1 MSAPLPAA
9 PAAPAGRGGGP
20 AAPIDPAAQPTA
32 NSMAHPTANPHAHA
46 PDEGHARR
54 AYARLTRRRVLCLV
68 AIALLI
74 VASLLFDLSSGP
86 SGLPLATLLRTIFSP
101 AGADPANL
109 VIVWQIRLPYAVMA
123 LVVGAALGLSGAEM
137 QTTLNNPLASPYTL
151 GVSAA
156 AAFGAS
162 LAIVLDVA
170 IPHVPQTWVI
180 SANAFVFAFAS
191 AMLLDLVARWRGM
204 STAGVVLMGIAL
216 VFSFHALVELMQF
229 IASADALQGLVFW
242 TLGSL
247 ARADW
252 PKIGVLAAALAIALP
267 LSMRNAWALTALR
280 LGEERAASF
289 GIDVRRLRLGTLLRV
304 AVLSALAVS
313 FVGTIGFVGLI
324 APHIARTL
332 LGEDHRFYLPGSL
345 LCGALMLSLA
355 SIASKLIVPG
365 VLIPVGIVTALVG
378 IPLFLAIVV
387 RSQGASQ

>member
-1 MSAPLPAA
+1 MSAPLPTA
-9 PAAPAGRGGGP
+9 PAASAGRDGGP
-20 AAPIDPAAQPTA
+20 AGPIDPAAR
-32 NSMAHPTANPHAHA
+32 PTANPMAHPMANPRAHA

-54 AYARLTRRRVLCLV
+54 VYARLTRRRVLCLA

-101 AGADPANL
+101 AGADPANA

-162 LAIVLDVA
+162 LAIVLDVT

-324 APHIARTL
+324 APHIARAL

-387 RSQGASQ
+387 RSQGGSQ

>member
-1 MSAPLPAA
+1 MKPQSTTARLSSGTPGAAQRAAAAQA
-9 PAAPAGRGGGP
+9 PA
-20 AAPIDPAAQPTA
+20 
-32 NSMAHPTANPHAHA
+32 
-46 PDEGHARR
+46 R
-54 AYARLTRRRVLCLV
+54 AYARLTRRRVLWLV
-68 AIALLI
+68 VVSALI

-86 SGLPLATLLRTIFSP
+86 SGLPIATLLHTLFDRASASP
-101 AGADPANL
+101 ADA

-123 LVVGAALGLSGAEM
+123 LAVGASLGLAGAEM
-137 QTTLNNPLASPYTL
+137 QTILNNPLASPYTL
-151 GVSAA
+151 GVSQA

-162 LAIVLDVA
+162 LAIVLDVKL
-170 IPHVPQTWVI
+170 PGVGTSWVI
-180 SANAFVFAFAS
+180 SANAFIFALAC
-191 AMLLDLVARWRGM
+191 ALVLDGVARWRGM
-204 STAGVVLMGIAL
+204 STSGVVLMGIAL

-229 IASADALQGLVFW
+229 VASADALQGLVFW

-252 PKIGVLAAALAIALP
+252 HKIAVLVVALAVALP
-267 LSMRNAWALTALR
+267 MAMRNAWTLTALR

-289 GIDVRRLRLGTLLRV
+289 GVDVKRLRLGTLLRV
-304 AVLSALAVS
+304 SVLSALAVS

-332 LGEDHRFYLPGSL
+332 FGEDHRFYLPGSV

-355 SIASKLIVPG
+355 SIASKLLIPG

-387 RSQGASQ
+387 RSQGAKQ

>member
-1 MSAPLPAA
+1 MNSVRLAAEATRPLDAMSDAHDAK
-9 PAAPAGRGGGP
+9 
-20 AAPIDPAAQPTA
+20 AQ
-32 NSMAHPTANPHAHA
+32 M
-46 PDEGHARR
+46 R
-54 AYARLTRRRVLCLV
+54 AYARLTRRRVLCLAAV
-68 AIALLI
+68 ALLI

-86 SGLPLATLLRTIFSP
+86 SGLPIATLLRTIFEP
-101 AGADPANL
+101 ASADPANS

-123 LVVGAALGLSGAEM
+123 LVVGASLGISGAEM
-137 QTTLNNPLASPYTL
+137 QTILNNPLASPYTL

-170 IPHVPQTWVI
+170 IPGVAQTWIV

-191 AMLLDLVARWRGM
+191 ALMLDFVARWRGM

-252 PKIGVLAAALAIALP
+252 PKIGVLTAALALAVP
-267 LSMRNAWALTALR
+267 FSMRNAWTLTALR

-304 AVLSALAVS
+304 SALSALAVS

-332 LGEDHRFYLPGSL
+332 FGEDHRFYLPGSL
-345 LCGALMLSLA
+345 LLGALMLSLA
-355 SIASKLIVPG
+355 SIASKLLIPG

-378 IPLFLAIVV
+378 IPLFLGIVV
-387 RSQGASQ
+387 RSQGMSQ

>member
-1 MSAPLPAA
+1 MSSVRFTAEAA
-9 PAAPAGRGGGP
+9 
-20 AAPIDPAAQPTA
+20 DAAQPVDA
-32 NSMAHPTANPHAHA
+32 ASDAHA
-46 PDEGHARR
+46 QMR
-54 AYARLTRRRVLCLV
+54 AYARLTRRRALCLAGV
-68 AIALLI
+68 AVLI

-86 SGLPLATLLRTIFSP
+86 SGLPVATLLRTIFLP
-101 AGADPANL
+101 AGADPANS

-123 LVVGAALGLSGAEM
+123 LAVGASLGLSGAEM
-137 QTTLNNPLASPYTL
+137 QTILNNPLASPYTL

-170 IPHVPQTWVI
+170 IPGVAQTWIV

-191 AMLLDLVARWRGM
+191 ALLLDFVARWRGM
-204 STAGVVLMGIAL
+204 STSGVVLMGIAL

-252 PKIGVLAAALAIALP
+252 PKIGVLGAALALAMP
-267 LSMRNAWALTALR
+267 FSMRNAWTLTALR

-304 AVLSALAVS
+304 SALSALAVS

-332 LGEDHRFYLPGSL
+332 FGEDHRFYLPGSL
-345 LCGALMLSLA
+345 LLGALMLSLA
-355 SIASKLIVPG
+355 SIASKLLVPG

-378 IPLFLAIVV
+378 IPLFLGIVV
-387 RSQGASQ
+387 RSQGAAQ

>member
-1 MSAPLPAA
+1 MSDARVPASAGYDGRAASHGLDVSDALAPL
-9 PAAPAGRGGGP
+9 
-20 AAPIDPAAQPTA
+20 
-32 NSMAHPTANPHAHA
+32 
-46 PDEGHARR
+46 R
-54 AYARLTRRRVLCLV
+54 AYARVTRRRALSLV
-68 AIALLI
+68 AVVALI

-86 SGLPLATLLRTIFSP
+86 SGLPLATLLHTLFERAS
-101 AGADPANL
+101 ADPASS

-123 LVVGAALGLSGAEM
+123 LAVGAALGLSGAEM
-137 QTTLNNPLASPYTL
+137 QTILNNPLASPYTL

-170 IPHVPQTWVI
+170 IPGVAQTWIV

-191 AMLLDLVARWRGM
+191 ALLLDAVARWRGM

-252 PKIGVLAAALAIALP
+252 PKIGVLVAALALALP
-267 LSMRNAWALTALR
+267 LSMRNAWTLTALR
-280 LGEERAASF
+280 LGEDRAASF
-289 GIDVRRLRLGTLLRV
+289 GIDVRRLRLVTLLRV
-304 AVLSALAVS
+304 SVLSALAVS

-332 LGEDHRFYLPGSL
+332 FGEDHRFYLPGSL
-345 LCGALMLSLA
+345 LLGALMLSLA
-355 SIASKLIVPG
+355 SIASKLLVPG

>member
-1 MSAPLPAA
+1 MPLVAQAPQDARASSADQAA
-9 PAAPAGRGGGP
+9 K
-20 AAPIDPAAQPTA
+20 DQV
-32 NSMAHPTANPHAHA
+32 
-46 PDEGHARR
+46 R
-54 AYARLTRRRVLCLV
+54 AYARLTRRRVLCLLGV
-68 AIALLI
+68 VMLI
-74 VASLLFDLSSGP
+74 LASLTFDLSSGP
-86 SGLPLATLLRTIFSP
+86 SGLPVATLLHTLFERAS
-101 AGADPANL
+101 ADPANS

-123 LVVGAALGLSGAEM
+123 LVVGASLGLSGAEM
-137 QTTLNNPLASPYTL
+137 QTILNNPLASPYTL

-162 LAIVLDVA
+162 LAIVLDVT
-170 IPHVPQTWVI
+170 IPGVGQTWII
-180 SANAFVFAFAS
+180 SANAFLFAFLS
-191 AMLLDLVARWRGM
+191 AILLDAVARWRGM

-229 IASADALQGLVFW
+229 VASADALQGLVFW

-252 PKIGVLAAALAIALP
+252 PKVGVLTVALAVAVP
-267 LSMRNAWALTALR
+267 FSMRNAWTLTALR

-304 AVLSALAVS
+304 SVLSALAVS

-332 LGEDHRFYLPGSL
+332 FGEDHRFYLPGSL
-345 LCGALMLSLA
+345 LLGALMLSLA
-355 SIASKLIVPG
+355 SIASKLLVPG

-378 IPLFLAIVV
+378 IPLFLGIVV

>member
-1 MSAPLPAA
+1 MSAPAPGAA
-9 PAAPAGRGGGP
+9 AAAGSQHL
-20 AAPIDPAAQPTA
+20 AADA
-32 NSMAHPTANPHAHA
+32 SV
-46 PDEGHARR
+46 PDHGEARR
-54 AYARLTRRRVLCLV
+54 AYARLTRRRALCLV
-68 AIALLI
+68 AVSLLI
-74 VASLLFDLSSGP
+74 AGSLLFDLGSGP
-86 SGLPLATLLRTIFSP
+86 SGLPLATLLRTVFAP
-101 AGADPANL
+101 AQADPANL

-137 QTTLNNPLASPYTL
+137 QTILNNPLASPYTL

-162 LAIVLDVA
+162 LAIVLDLTL
-170 IPHVPQTWVI
+170 PHIPQTWLI
-180 SANAFVFAFAS
+180 SANAFVFAFGS

-252 PKIGVLAAALAIALP
+252 QKIGVLAAALAVALP

-324 APHIARTL
+324 APHIARFSGARRPASQILVAAMIGALLMTFAEWLGRQLVFPEEVASGLVATL
-332 LGEDHRFYLPGSL
+332 IGGPYLI
-345 LCGALMLSLA
+345 ALMLR
-355 SIASKLIVPG
+355 K
-365 VLIPVGIVTALVG
+365 TAT
-378 IPLFLAIVV
+378 
-387 RSQGASQ
+387 ST

>member
-1 MSAPLPAA
+1 M
-9 PAAPAGRGGGP
+9 
-20 AAPIDPAAQPTA
+20 
-32 NSMAHPTANPHAHA
+32 ANPHAHA
-46 PDEGHARR
+46 PDEDHARR
-54 AYARLTRRRVLCLV
+54 AYARLTRRRALCLV

-86 SGLPLATLLRTIFSP
+86 SGLPLATLLHTIFSP
-101 AGADPANL
+101 GGADPANL

-162 LAIVLDVA
+162 LAIVLDVT

-180 SANAFVFAFAS
+180 SANAFVFALAS

-252 PKIGVLAAALAIALP
+252 PKIGVLAAALAVALP

-387 RSQGASQ
+387 RSQGGSQ

>member
-1 MSAPLPAA
+1 MSAPAPGAA
-9 PAAPAGRGGGP
+9 AASAAAAGSKHL
-20 AAPIDPAAQPTA
+20 AADA
-32 NSMAHPTANPHAHA
+32 SV
-46 PDEGHARR
+46 PDHGEARR
-54 AYARLTRRRVLCLV
+54 AYARLTRRRALCLV
-68 AIALLI
+68 AVSLLI
-74 VASLLFDLSSGP
+74 VGSLLFDLRSGP
-86 SGLPLATLLRTIFSP
+86 SGLPLATLLRTVFAP
-101 AGADPANL
+101 AQADPANL

-137 QTTLNNPLASPYTL
+137 QTILNNPLASPYTL

-162 LAIVLDVA
+162 LAIVLDLTL
-170 IPHVPQTWVI
+170 PHIPQTWLI
-180 SANAFVFAFAS
+180 SANAFVFAFGS
-191 AMLLDLVARWRGM
+191 AMMLDLVARWRGM

-252 PKIGVLAAALAIALP
+252 QKIGVLAAALAVALP

-324 APHIARTL
+324 APHIARTVF
-332 LGEDHRFYLPGSL
+332 GEDHRFYLPGSL

-387 RSQGASQ
+387 RSQGAAQ

>member
-1 MSAPLPAA
+1 MSVPSRAA
-9 PAAPAGRGGGP
+9 PAAAIEGP
-20 AAPIDPAAQPTA
+20 AD
-32 NSMAHPTANPHAHA
+32 
-46 PDEGHARR
+46 DDGHR
-54 AYARLTRRRVLCLV
+54 AYARLTRRRVLLLA

-74 VASLLFDLSSGP
+74 AGSLLFDLSSGP
-86 SGLPLATLLRTIFSP
+86 SGLPLSTLLHTLFSR
-101 AGADPANL
+101 ADADPANV

-137 QTTLNNPLASPYTL
+137 QTILNNPLASPYTL

-162 LAIVLDVA
+162 LAIVLDLT
-170 IPHVPQTWVI
+170 IPHVPQTWLI
-180 SANAFVFAFAS
+180 SANAFVFAFGS
-191 AMLLDLVARWRGM
+191 AMALDLVARWRGM
-204 STAGVVLMGIAL
+204 STSGVVLMGIAL

-252 PKIGVLAAALAIALP
+252 PKIGVLSAALAIALP
-267 LSMRNAWALTALR
+267 LAMRNAWALTALR

-387 RSQGASQ
+387 RSQGGAQ